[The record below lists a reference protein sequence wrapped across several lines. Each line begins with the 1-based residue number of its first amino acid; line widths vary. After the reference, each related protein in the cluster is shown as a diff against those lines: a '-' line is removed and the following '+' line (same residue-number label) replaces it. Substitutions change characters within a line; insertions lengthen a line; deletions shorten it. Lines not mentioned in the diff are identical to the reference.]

1 MSRISIPFSKY
12 GFIVL
17 FWRWDVDMFI
27 CSYWTGIYIDPE
39 SDNEAVPLAPT
50 RFSIHC
56 TVNTQQQHREK
67 SV

>member
-1 MSRISIPFSKY
+1 MPSSKY

-17 FWRWDVDMFI
+17 FWRRDVDMFV
-27 CSYWTGIYIDPE
+27 CLYRTGIYFDPE

-56 TVNTQQQHREK
+56 SVNTQQQLREK

>member
-1 MSRISIPFSKY
+1 MPSSKC

-17 FWRWDVDMFI
+17 FWRRM
-27 CSYWTGIYIDPE
+27 YWTGICIYSE

-56 TVNTQQQHREK
+56 TVNIQQQLGEK